1 MVLRI
6 LGLNDDN
13 HSPCF
18 RCEDG
23 TTFSNCQQ
31 LVEFLSKPHDVQV
44 EVKMFA
50 IVDEWTAEME
60 ELGEEKIDELFYFV
74 EGYGRQPEDYTLE
87 QAFNLFWN
95 AADREN
101 W

>member
-18 RCEDG
+18 RCKDG

-74 EGYGRQPEDYTLE
+74 EGYGRQPEGYTLE

-95 AADREN
+95 AADRLH

>member
-13 HSPCF
+13 HSSCF

-74 EGYGRQPEDYTLE
+74 EGYGRQPEGYTLE

-95 AADREN
+95 AADRLH